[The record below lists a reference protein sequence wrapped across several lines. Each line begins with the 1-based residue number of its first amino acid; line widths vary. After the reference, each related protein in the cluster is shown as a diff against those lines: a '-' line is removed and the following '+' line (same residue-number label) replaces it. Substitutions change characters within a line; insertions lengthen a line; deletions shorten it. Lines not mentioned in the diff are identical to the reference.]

1 MLSSYESLISK
12 LSNFITKY
20 YQNLIL
26 KGVILSVILI
36 TSSLII
42 FPLLESAF
50 WFDQIYRYILFYTI
64 LILFLLIL
72 FFLIIIPLL
81 KIFNIGKRLSEEEA
95 SRIIGSHFSE
105 ISDKLLNVIQLNNQ
119 KSDNLELIK
128 ACIEQKTV
136 ELKKFKFNNAISF
149 SEHKYLLK
157 YLAIPFFIFFIF
169 FASGRQELIT
179 ESAYRIIDYETK
191 YIKPLPFSLE
201 IINDSLTAIQNSSFN
216 LQVKFNGEKFPDELF
231 INFNN
236 NNVKMLKKNTN
247 LFNYNFIN
255 IQKDINFNL
264 HSNDY
269 YSDNYSIIVIPEPQL
284 LNFNLFLSFPNYIN
298 KKNITLKNIGS
309 TSIPYGTELK
319 WDVTS
324 QNSDKI
330 HVSIDKKNHDFN
342 QIESNVFS
350 FKFNPKNSFNYSI
363 IPSNKAII
371 QSNNINYEIEVVSDK
386 YPEVELEQFIDSTNS
401 NKIFFNGFIKDD
413 YGFSKFEYFIKDL
426 AGNWDSTIQIDIKKD
441 IKYENFYL
449 LFELPDLKN
458 FKNPVFQY
466 YFNLYDND
474 ILNGYKLSRSKTFQ
488 IDNVSNQK
496 IKSSIKKTSENILNK
511 LDETLELT
519 SQLKNDYNKLMIN
532 MLNNK
537 NLSWNDKQEAQNVF
551 EKQKKITE
559 NLSKISELNK
569 TNNSKI
575 NNTNAYDKN
584 IREKLSQVQSL
595 LDKILTEEMIK
606 MMDEIKKMMENLDKK
621 KLLNKIDQ
629 IQYTNEELEK
639 ELNRNIEIL
648 KKFELRKS
656 IEDALE
662 KLVNMMSK
670 QNESLINDSINK
682 KDFEKILQKQSSLL
696 NDKYNFNKNFNDLLK
711 INSELKNKED
721 FNKIEE
727 TNQKLDTLF
736 NQSKNYS
743 KTINKKKL
751 LKSQNQT
758 LKNLNEMINS
768 LKKIS
773 SDLNTE
779 SNYEDMTLLRQI
791 LDNLIK
797 FSFTE
802 EELIYEFNQIDKDD
816 PKYVDLI
823 HKQNK
828 IREDSKI
835 IQDSLYA
842 LSLRQ
847 PQIESEV
854 NRQISKIN
862 RNLNLTL
869 GFLSERQTN
878 QATSK
883 QQLVMTSANNLA
895 VMLSDILESMQKDI
909 AKKTPGDQQCDKPG
923 RGNPSMSDMKKL
935 QKELMKKL
943 QSYKDLNKNKP
954 NNKGLSEML
963 SKQEMIKKYL
973 KEMAEKS
980 SNNNDD
986 FHDNIRDLIDNMEKT
1001 EQEISNNDISN
1012 TTISRQNKIMQKLLD
1027 AENSLNQRGEDK
1039 IRESNEANQIP
1050 QEIEDLII
1058 KKKLEKLNQGELLE
1072 SIPLELNPYFKL
1084 KAKEYFKKI
1093 KLY

>member
-1 MLSSYESLISK
+1 
-12 LSNFITKY
+12 
-20 YQNLIL
+20 
-26 KGVILSVILI
+26 
-36 TSSLII
+36 
-42 FPLLESAF
+42 
-50 WFDQIYRYILFYTI
+50 
-64 LILFLLIL
+64 
-72 FFLIIIPLL
+72 L
-81 KIFNIGKRLSEEEA
+81 KIFNIGKRLSDEEA

-119 KSDNLELIK
+119 KSDNVELIEACIQQKTLELK
-128 ACIEQKTV
+128 N
-136 ELKKFKFNNAISF
+136 FKFNNAINF

-157 YLAIPFFIFFIF
+157 YLAIPFLIFFIF

-191 YIKPLPFSLE
+191 YVKPLPFSLE

-236 NNVKMLKKNTN
+236 NNVKMLKNNTN

-264 HSNDY
+264 YSKNY
-269 YSDNYSIIVIPEPQL
+269 YSNNYSIIVIPEPQL

-298 KKNITLKNIGS
+298 KKNITLKNVGS
-309 TSIPYGTELK
+309 TNIPYGTQLQ
-319 WDVTS
+319 WDLTT

-330 HVSIDKKNHDFN
+330 HVLIDEINHDSN
-342 QIESNVFS
+342 QIESNLFS

-363 IPSNKAII
+363 IPSNKSII
-371 QSNNINYEIEVVSDK
+371 QSNNINYEIDVVPDK

-401 NKIFFNGFIKDD
+401 NKFFFNGFIKDD
-413 YGFSKFEYFIKDL
+413 YGFSKFEYVIKDL
-426 AGNWDSTIQIDIKKD
+426 RSNWDSTIQIDIKKD
-441 IKYENFYL
+441 LNYDNFYL

-474 ILNGYKLSRSKTFQ
+474 ELNGYKLSRSKTFQ
-488 IDNVSNQK
+488 LDNISNQN
-496 IKSSIKKTSENILNK
+496 IKSSIKKASENILNK

-519 SQLKNDYNKLMIN
+519 SQLKNDYNDLMMN

-537 NLSWNDKQEAQNVF
+537 NLTWNDKQEVQNVF

-569 TNNSKI
+569 INNSKI
-575 NNTNAYDKN
+575 NNTNVYDKN
-584 IREKLSQVQSL
+584 ISQKLSQVQSL
-595 LDKILTEEMIK
+595 LDKILTDEMIK
-606 MMDEIKKMMENLDKK
+606 MMDEIKKMMQNLDKN

-629 IQYTNEELEK
+629 IQLSNEDLEK

-648 KKFELRKS
+648 KKFEFRKS
-656 IEDALE
+656 IEDVLE
-662 KLVNMMSK
+662 KLENMISK

-682 KDFEKILQKQSSLL
+682 KDFDKISQKQSSLL
-696 NDKYNFNKNFNDLLK
+696 NDKNNFNKNFKDLLK
-711 INSELKNKED
+711 LNSELKNKE
-721 FNKIEE
+721 NLYKIEE
-727 TNQKLDTLF
+727 TNQKLDTLL

-743 KTINKKKL
+743 KNLNKKKL
-751 LKSQNQT
+751 SKSQNQT

-768 LKKIS
+768 LKKIN
-773 SDLNTE
+773 SDLNIE

-802 EELIYEFNQIDKDD
+802 EELIYEFNKIDKDD

-828 IREDSKI
+828 LREDSKI

-883 QQLVMTSANNLA
+883 QQLIMTSANNLA
-895 VMLSDILESMQKDI
+895 VMLSDILESMQQDI

-923 RGNPSMSDMKKL
+923 SGQPSMSDMKKL

-943 QSYKDLNKNKP
+943 QSYKDLNLNKP

-973 KEMAEKS
+973 KEMSEES
-980 SNNNDD
+980 GNNIDD
-986 FHDNIRDLIDNMEKT
+986 FDDKIRDIIDNMEKT

>member
-1 MLSSYESLISK
+1 M
-12 LSNFITKY
+12 
-20 YQNLIL
+20 
-26 KGVILSVILI
+26 
-36 TSSLII
+36 
-42 FPLLESAF
+42 
-50 WFDQIYRYILFYTI
+50 
-64 LILFLLIL
+64 
-72 FFLIIIPLL
+72 
-81 KIFNIGKRLSEEEA
+81 KIFNIGKRLSDEEA

-119 KSDNLELIK
+119 KSDNVELIEACIQQKTLELK
-128 ACIEQKTV
+128 N
-136 ELKKFKFNNAISF
+136 FKFNNAINF

-157 YLAIPFFIFFIF
+157 YLAIPFLIFFIF

-191 YIKPLPFSLE
+191 YVKPLPFSLE

-236 NNVKMLKKNTN
+236 NNVKMLKNNTN

-264 HSNDY
+264 YSKNY
-269 YSDNYSIIVIPEPQL
+269 YSNNYSIIVIPEPQL

-298 KKNITLKNIGS
+298 KKNITLKNVGS
-309 TSIPYGTELK
+309 TNIPYGTQLQ
-319 WDVTS
+319 WDLTT

-330 HVSIDKKNHDFN
+330 HVLIDEINHDSN
-342 QIESNVFS
+342 QIESNLFS

-363 IPSNKAII
+363 IPSNKSII
-371 QSNNINYEIEVVSDK
+371 QSNNINYEIDVVPDK

-401 NKIFFNGFIKDD
+401 NKFFFNGFIKDD
-413 YGFSKFEYFIKDL
+413 YGFSKFEYVIKDL
-426 AGNWDSTIQIDIKKD
+426 RSNWDSTIQIDIKKD
-441 IKYENFYL
+441 LNYDNFYL

-474 ILNGYKLSRSKTFQ
+474 ELNGYKLSRSKTFQ
-488 IDNVSNQK
+488 LDNISNQN
-496 IKSSIKKTSENILNK
+496 IKSSIKKASENILNK

-519 SQLKNDYNKLMIN
+519 SQLKNDYNDLMMN

-537 NLSWNDKQEAQNVF
+537 NLTWNDKQEVQNVF

-569 TNNSKI
+569 INNSKI
-575 NNTNAYDKN
+575 NNTNVYDKN
-584 IREKLSQVQSL
+584 ISQKLSQVQSL
-595 LDKILTEEMIK
+595 LDKILTDEMIK
-606 MMDEIKKMMENLDKK
+606 MMDEIKKMMQNLDKN

-629 IQYTNEELEK
+629 IQLSNEDLEK

-648 KKFELRKS
+648 KKFEFRKS
-656 IEDALE
+656 IEDVLE
-662 KLVNMMSK
+662 KLENMISK
-670 QNESLINDSINK
+670 QNEYLINDSINK
-682 KDFEKILQKQSSLL
+682 KDFDEISQKQSSLL
-696 NDKYNFNKNFNDLLK
+696 NDKNNFNKNFKDLLK
-711 INSELKNKED
+711 LNSELKNKENLD
-721 FNKIEE
+721 KIEE
-727 TNQKLDTLF
+727 TNQKLDTLL

-743 KTINKKKL
+743 KNLNKKKL
-751 LKSQNQT
+751 SKSQNQT

-768 LKKIS
+768 LKKIN
-773 SDLNTE
+773 SDLNIE

-802 EELIYEFNQIDKDD
+802 EELIYEFNKIDKDD

-828 IREDSKI
+828 LREDSKI

-883 QQLVMTSANNLA
+883 QQLIMTSANNLA
-895 VMLSDILESMQKDI
+895 VMLSDILESMQQDI

-923 RGNPSMSDMKKL
+923 SGQPSMSDMKKL

-943 QSYKDLNKNKP
+943 QSYKDLNLNKP

-973 KEMAEKS
+973 KEMSEES
-980 SNNNDD
+980 GNNIDD
-986 FHDNIRDLIDNMEKT
+986 FDDKIRDIIDNMEKT